1 MSQDAAPDVVKWL
14 AEIQSLQ
21 RQVAELKQER
31 DLAYASA
38 DNLRGLYE
46 SEAKQ
51 RQRDT
56 IRYQRQTEQLQ
67 KDLEAYQSPQAET
80 SDRLSAEITSIQGN
94 RSVDD
99 LQAQLISVTKQCEQ
113 LKAVL
118 QAEQTGHAQT
128 RESLTAALG
137 DAVDLLAKERLG
149 ANQSFAPANTT
160 DGMTPAQ

>member
-14 AEIQSLQ
+14 AEIQALQ

-31 DLAYASA
+31 DLAYAST

-51 RQRDT
+51 RQRDAT
-56 IRYQRQTEQLQ
+56 SYQRQTEQLQ
-67 KDLEAYQSPQAET
+67 KELEAYQSPQAET

-94 RSVDD
+94 RSVED
-99 LQAQLISVTKQCEQ
+99 LQAQLISAKKQCEQ
-113 LKAVL
+113 LKAML
-118 QAEQTGHAQT
+118 QEEQTEHTQT

-137 DAVDLLAKERLG
+137 DAVDLLAKERPG
-149 ANQSFAPANTT
+149 ATQSFAPDTIT
-160 DGMTPAQ
+160 DDITPTQ